1 MSDAQTNLLEQAQLL
16 LKNVQQQ
23 AGADL
28 QASLDELVRLLEQ
41 MQGSSSAGDDRQ
53 ALRQQIDDLVQAN
66 ASLISVMV
74 HEVRIPM
81 TSIKGYS
88 DMLAKNVV
96 GELNDMQAQFVE
108 TIRTNVTRM
117 EHLVTDISDISK
129 IQAGR
134 LRLEPKMELY
144 KNIAMRVEKD
154 TADLA
159 AEHEHTLIF
168 DTPSGLPLLNLD
180 GLRLAQVLTKLVT
193 NALLY
198 TPNGSEIIVRAVDV
212 EGRLRVE
219 VIDRGVGMTA
229 EEQTHVGELFWRAD
243 NEHVRSM
250 KGHGLGLPIAM
261 GLITLMGG
269 DFFFE
274 SEAGKGS
281 TFGFVVSGM
290 S

>member
-1 MSDAQTNLLEQAQLL
+1 MSDAQTNSLDQAQ
-16 LKNVQQQ
+16 Q
-23 AGADL
+23 AL
-28 QASLDELVRLLEQ
+28 R
-41 MQGSSSAGDDRQ
+41 MIQGQAGDDLRPALDDLARLLDAAQQKGTRDGGQ
-53 ALRQQIDDLVQAN
+53 ALPQHIDDLIQAN
-66 ASLISVMV
+66 ANLISVMV

-108 TIRTNVTRM
+108 TIRSNVTRM
-117 EHLVTDISDISK
+117 ENLVTDISDISK
-129 IQAGR
+129 IQTGR
-134 LRLEPKMELY
+134 LRLEPKMDSY

-159 AEHEHTLIF
+159 AEHEHTLTF

-180 GLRLAQVLTKLVT
+180 GMRLAQALTKLVT

-198 TPNGSEIIVRAVDV
+198 TPNGGEITVRASDV
-212 EGRLRVE
+212 NGSLRVQ
-219 VIDRGVGMTA
+219 VIDHGVGMTA
-229 EEQTHVGELFWRAD
+229 EEQSHVGELFWRAD

-250 KGHGLGLPIAM
+250 KGHGLGLPIAI
-261 GLITLMGG
+261 GLLKLLGG
-269 DFFFE
+269 EFFFE

-281 TFGFVVSGM
+281 TFGLVVPGM

>member
-1 MSDAQTNLLEQAQLL
+1 MMNDAQTNALDQAQQALRTIQERAGED
-16 LKNVQQQ
+16 LKP
-23 AGADL
+23 ALEDL
-28 QASLDELVRLLEQ
+28 ARLLEAAQ
-41 MQGSSSAGDDRQ
+41 QKNAGDDVQ
-53 ALRQQIDDLVQAN
+53 ALRQQIDELIQAN
-66 ASLISVMV
+66 ANLISVMV

-96 GELNDMQAQFVE
+96 GELNDMQAQFVD
-108 TIRTNVTRM
+108 TIRSNVTRM

-134 LRLEPKMELY
+134 LRLESKMDMY
-144 KNIAMRVEKD
+144 KNIAMRVEKE

-159 AEHEHTLIF
+159 AEHEHTLTF

-180 GLRLAQVLTKLVT
+180 GMRLAQALAKLVT

-198 TPNGSEIIVRAVDV
+198 TPNGGEIIVRASDV
-212 EGRLRVE
+212 SGSLRVE
-219 VIDRGVGMTA
+219 VIDPGVGMTA
-229 EEQTHVGELFWRAD
+229 EEQAHVGELFWRAD

-250 KGHGLGLPIAM
+250 KGHGLGLPIVI
-261 GLITLMGG
+261 GLIKLMGG
-269 DFFFE
+269 EFFFE

-281 TFGFVVSGM
+281 TFGIVVPGM